1 MDRRNF
7 FLTLLTT
14 PLLAPIL
21 LRAKSSNNALEL
33 YHIGDRPDMFIPSL
47 LEHVQ
52 EFGSGKGQSYSFLNS
67 HPLEKD
73 LKQALSWSGWS
84 YVQDP
89 HLADW
94 VLNFHVLN
102 HKALPSFTLVRNGRI
117 WDIRTQKLHSLWKE
131 MNTQHQPSTLLTTAA
146 FKCRSV
152 KKASGKHA
160 AIYVDGEKTDRI
172 TLSED
177 LSRAYRTRKGSVS
190 VSVENDRTW
199 VSGSSCKNKVCC
211 CTAPIFQTGE
221 RIICAPNHFL
231 LEVEGTPFLDTV
243 IG

>member
-1 MDRRNF
+1 MDRRGF

-21 LRAKSSNNALEL
+21 LRAQSSSNTLEL
-33 YHIGDRPDMFIPSL
+33 FHIGNKPDKYIPLL

-52 EFGSGKGQSYSFLNS
+52 ELGSGKGQSYSLLNS
-67 HPLEKD
+67 HPQRKELERTFSR
-73 LKQALSWSGWS
+73 AGWS
-84 YVQDP
+84 SIQDP

-94 VLNFHVLN
+94 VLNFHVLH

-131 MNTQHQPSTLLTTAA
+131 MNSLHQPSALLTTAA
-146 FKCRSV
+146 FKYRSA

-160 AIYVDGEKTDRI
+160 AVYIDGEKTDRI
-172 TLSED
+172 TLSDD
-177 LSRAYRTRKGSVS
+177 LSRIYRTRKGNVN
-190 VSVENDRTW
+190 VRAKEGRIW

-231 LEVEGTPFLDTV
+231 LEIEGTPFLDTV